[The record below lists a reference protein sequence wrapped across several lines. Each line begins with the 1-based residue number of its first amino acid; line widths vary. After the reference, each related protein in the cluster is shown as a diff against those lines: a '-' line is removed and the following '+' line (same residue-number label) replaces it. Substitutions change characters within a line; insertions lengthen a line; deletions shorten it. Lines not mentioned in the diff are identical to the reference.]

1 MICTMADKC
10 EQAWI
15 SFFFFFFFFN
25 FFFFFFMQLMSWLRF
40 VAELELKTRYIVP
53 KFGIFHMY
61 LSILVNTAGGKSG
74 TPPVRLFPY
83 K

>member
-1 MICTMADKC
+1 
-10 EQAWI
+10 
-15 SFFFFFFFFN
+15 
-25 FFFFFFMQLMSWLRF
+25 MQLMSWLRF
-40 VAELELKTRYIVP
+40 VAELELKRGYIVP